1 MIMNSP
7 EPMNLGSPTQ
17 SPGVGSN
24 QYMPQFLLGDVTNS
38 AQNMN
43 LNGRNHNQGGGGRW
57 MGSSSPPRNPGPNFN
72 RQSSGGYTLNSGYD
86 TSKLNNSNLLD
97 RTDPNFHMNSHY
109 GHNAQN
115 NQNYSPYLERSMAST
130 TIMSGNVNPSENK
143 LGGGNIPGA
152 PPVNRLVDMISNNK
166 QSYSPNLNMSN
177 NLTPN
182 NLIKQEYLS
191 QNDKNDLSFTPNQ
204 SQHQRLSPPSPTQID
219 PFYTHGES
227 IKMDDK
233 LDETWITVFGF
244 PQSATS
250 YVLQEFSV
258 YGQII
263 RHIPNP
269 QGNWLHIKYQTK
281 LQAQKALSKNG
292 KILANSLMVG
302 VMPCI
307 DKRVM
312 SLNPQSNDSQFN
324 LNSGTPGGSVTVK
337 SPTNNNL
344 KSSASIK
351 NFPNA
356 SKLDRTQSLRCNVR
370 PLGPYNG
377 QRGSGRGQQESYDDS
392 KLPKK
397 NGNVMSKA
405 MEYMFGW

>member
-1 MIMNSP
+1 
-7 EPMNLGSPTQ
+7 
-17 SPGVGSN
+17 
-24 QYMPQFLLGDVTNS
+24 MPQFLLGDVTNS
-38 AQNMN
+38 TQNMN
-43 LNGRNHNQGGGGRW
+43 LNSRNHNQGSGSKYW

-72 RQSSGGYTLNSGYD
+72 RQSSGGYSLASGYD
-86 TSKLNNSNLLD
+86 SKLNNSNLLD

-109 GHNAQN
+109 GNHNQQN

-130 TIMSGNVNPSENK
+130 TIMSGNVNPGSNDK
-143 LGGGNIPGA
+143 IGSNQLPGA

-166 QSYSPNLNMSN
+166 QTYSPNLNMSN
-177 NLTPN
+177 HLTPN
-182 NLIKQEYLS
+182 NLMKQEKLFS
-191 QNDKNDLSFTPNQ
+191 NDKNDLSFTPNQ
-204 SQHQRLSPPSPTQID
+204 SQHHRLSPPSPTQID

-250 YVLQEFSV
+250 FVLQEFSV

-269 QGNWLHIKYQTK
+269 QGNWLHIQYQTK

-292 KILANSLMVG
+292 KVLANSLMVG

-312 SLNPQSNDSQFN
+312 SLNPQSNDSQYN
-324 LNSGTPGGSVTVK
+324 LNSGTPGSVTAK
-337 SPTNNNL
+337 SPTNVNL
-344 KSSASIK
+344 KTSASFK

-377 QRGSGRGQQESYDDS
+377 QRNTQQESYDDS

-397 NGNVMSKA
+397 NANVVSKA

>member
-1 MIMNSP
+1 MNSP

-24 QYMPQFLLGDVTNS
+24 QYMPQFLLGDMPSSNP
-38 AQNMN
+38 NMQ
-43 LNGRNHNQGGGGRW
+43 LNRNHNQGSGYKNW
-57 MGSSSPPRNPGPNFN
+57 MGSSSPPRNGTSNFN
-72 RQSSGGYTLNSGYD
+72 RQSSGGYTLSSGYD
-86 TSKLNNSNLLD
+86 SKLNNSNLID
-97 RTDPNFHMNSHY
+97 RQSDPNFHY
-109 GHNAQN
+109 GHNQQS
-115 NQNYSPYLERSMAST
+115 NQTYSPYLERSMAST
-130 TIMSGNVNPSENK
+130 TIM
-143 LGGGNIPGA
+143 GGNIHHQSEKSGGNSQLPGA
-152 PPVNRLVDMISNNK
+152 PPINRLVDVLSNK
-166 QSYSPNLNMSN
+166 QHTSYSSNSLNNSA
-177 NLTPN
+177 LTPN
-182 NLIKQEYLS
+182 NMVKQEYLTAH
-191 QNDKNDLSFTPNQ
+191 DKNDLSFTPNQ
-204 SQHQRLSPPSPTQID
+204 TQHHRLSPPSPTQID

-269 QGNWLHIKYQTK
+269 QGNWLHIQYQTK

-312 SLNPQSNDSQFN
+312 SLNPQSNDSQFQ
-324 LNSGTPGGSVTVK
+324 LPATPGAQTIAK
-337 SPTNNNL
+337 SPTNVNL
-344 KSSASIK
+344 KTSAA
-351 NFPNA
+351 FGRNA
-356 SKLDRTQSLRCNVR
+356 TKLDRTQSLRSNVR

-377 QRGSGRGQQESYDDS
+377 NRAERESYDDS
-392 KLPKK
+392 RLPKK
-397 NGNVMSKA
+397 NGNAISKA

>member
-1 MIMNSP
+1 MNSP

-24 QYMPQFLLGDVTNS
+24 QYMPQFLLGDVSSSN
-38 AQNMN
+38 QNMQ
-43 LNGRNHNQGGGGRW
+43 LNRNHNQGSAYKNW
-57 MGSSSPPRNPGPNFN
+57 MGSSSPPRNGPTNFN
-72 RQSSGGYTLNSGYD
+72 RQSSGGYSLSSGYD
-86 TSKLNNSNLLD
+86 SKLNNSNLID
-97 RTDPNFHMNSHY
+97 RQSDPNFHMNSHY
-109 GHNAQN
+109 GHNQQN
-115 NQNYSPYLERSMAST
+115 NQTFSPYLERSMAST
-130 TIMSGNVNPSENK
+130 TIMSGNIHHQSAMNEKSNP
-143 LGGGNIPGA
+143 GGQIPGA
-152 PPVNRLVDMISNNK
+152 PPLNRLVDVISNK
-166 QSYSPNLNMSN
+166 QSYNSSSLNNSV
-177 NLTPN
+177 LTPN
-182 NLIKQEYLS
+182 NMKQEYITAH
-191 QNDKNDLSFTPNQ
+191 DKNDLSFTPNQ
-204 SQHQRLSPPSPTQID
+204 TQHHRLSPPSPTQID

-250 YVLQEFSV
+250 FVLQEFSV

-269 QGNWLHIKYQTK
+269 QGNWLHIQYQTK

-312 SLNPQSNDSQFN
+312 NLNPQSNDSQFQ
-324 LNSGTPGGSVTVK
+324 LPLTPGAQATAK
-337 SPTNNNL
+337 SPTNVNL
-344 KSSASIK
+344 KASAA
-351 NFPNA
+351 FGRNA
-356 SKLDRTQSLRCNVR
+356 TKLDRTQSLRTNVR

-377 QRGSGRGQQESYDDS
+377 NRAETRESYDDS

-397 NGNVMSKA
+397 NGNAISKA

>member
-7 EPMNLGSPTQ
+7 EPMNLGSPSQ

-24 QYMPQFLLGDVTNS
+24 QYMPQFLLGDMTS
-38 AQNMN
+38 STQNMN
-43 LNGRNHNQGGGGRW
+43 LNSRNHQQSSGSKYW
-57 MGSSSPPRNPGPNFN
+57 MGNSSPPRSGSTSNFN
-72 RQSSGGYTLNSGYD
+72 RQSSGGYSLSNGYD
-86 TSKLNNSNLLD
+86 SKLNNSNLID
-97 RTDPNFHMNSHY
+97 RSESNPNFHMHY
-109 GHNAQN
+109 GRQN
-115 NQNYSPYLERSMAST
+115 DQNYSPYLERSLAST
-130 TIMSGNVNPSENK
+130 TIM
-143 LGGGNIPGA
+143 GGNIHGNQHMPDKGSSNQLPGA
-152 PPVNRLVDMISNNK
+152 PPVNRLVDIISNNK
-166 QSYSPNLNMSN
+166 SYSSSLNNSAHI
-177 NLTPN
+177 TPN
-182 NLIKQEYLS
+182 MKQEYISSLE
-191 QNDKNDLSFTPNQ
+191 NKNDLSFTPSSNQ
-204 SQHQRLSPPSPTQID
+204 HRLSPPSPTQVD
-219 PFYTHGES
+219 PFYTYGDS
-227 IKMDDK
+227 IKVDDK

-250 YVLQEFSV
+250 FVLQEFSV

-263 RHIPNP
+263 RNIPNP
-269 QGNWLHIKYQTK
+269 QGNWLHIQYQTK
-281 LQAQKALSKNG
+281 LQAQKAISKNG

-312 SLNPQSNDSQFN
+312 SLNPQQNDSQFS
-324 LNSGTPGGSVTVK
+324 LPSTPGCGK

-344 KSSASIK
+344 KTSASFR

-356 SKLDRTQSLRCNVR
+356 TKLDRTQSLRTNVR

-377 QRGSGRGQQESYDDS
+377 QRGEPGYSATTEEN

-397 NGNVMSKA
+397 NANAISKA